1 VPDWLADHAA
11 LSAADREHGLPP
23 EDLEHLAVASFL
35 LGRDAEVVP
44 LRERALQLYLER
56 GEIERAVR
64 CGFWCGYHLQNRGE
78 IAQAQGWE
86 QRLARLM
93 TGGMTDT
100 FEGMILQVRAARLM
114 MAGAGAA
121 ALPLFERSVEIADK
135 GDDADLFTL
144 AGLGRSRCLQMTGR
158 EADSTAALDEVMV
171 HVVAGRAAPQ
181 VIGLAYCVMIDR
193 SLGRF
198 DLPRAREWTGALGR
212 WVDEQR
218 GMVPYRGSCLVHRAE
233 ILQLEGAWSDAA
245 RQAELACEQ
254 LAHSGEAVI
263 GAAQYRVG
271 ELARLRG
278 QWEVAEAAY
287 TRAASCGYEVQPG
300 LARLRLAQG
309 RPDVATAG
317 LRRALDE
324 PSRDPRARCLLLAAQ
339 VEIGLATG
347 DRDGA
352 RAAVAELDT
361 VVEPHAAPFLNA
373 LVSHATGA
381 TLLADGATHAA
392 LAQLRRAAMT
402 WQELDVPYEAART
415 RLLIAEACAALGDR
429 DAAGMAT
436 GAARA
441 VLARLGAV
449 EVACPNAGGPLS
461 PRECEVLR
469 LVATG
474 MTNRVIAQR
483 LVLSE
488 KTVARHVSN
497 ILTKLGL
504 GSRAAATAWAFE
516 QGLV

>member
-1 VPDWLADHAA
+1 VPDWLAEYAA
-11 LSAADREHGLPP
+11 LCAADRERGLPP
-23 EDLEHLAVASFL
+23 EELEHLAVASFL
-35 LGRDAEVVP
+35 VGRDADVVP
-44 LRERALQLYLER
+44 LRERALRLYVGR

-78 IAQAQGWE
+78 VAQAQGWE
-86 QRLARLM
+86 QRLGRMM
-93 TGGMTDT
+93 TGRMTDT

-114 MAGAGAA
+114 MAGSGAA
-121 ALPLFERSVEIADK
+121 ALPLFERSAEIADK

-158 EADSTAALDEVMV
+158 DADSTAALDEVMV

-233 ILQLEGAWSDAA
+233 ILQLEGAWNDAA

-254 LAHSGEAVI
+254 LARSGEAVI

-309 RPDVATAG
+309 RPDAATAG

-324 PSRDPRARCLLLAAQ
+324 PIHDPRVRCLLLAAQ

-361 VVEPHAAPFLNA
+361 VVEPHAAPFLTA

-402 WQELDVPYEAART
+402 WQELEVPYEAART

-449 EVACPNAGGPLS
+449 EVAGPNAGRPLS

-516 QGLV
+516 HGLV

>member
-1 VPDWLADHAA
+1 
-11 LSAADREHGLPP
+11 
-23 EDLEHLAVASFL
+23 
-35 LGRDAEVVP
+35 
-44 LRERALQLYLER
+44 
-56 GEIERAVR
+56 
-64 CGFWCGYHLQNRGE
+64 
-78 IAQAQGWE
+78 
-86 QRLARLM
+86 
-93 TGGMTDT
+93 
-100 FEGMILQVRAARLM
+100 
-114 MAGAGAA
+114 
-121 ALPLFERSVEIADK
+121 
-135 GDDADLFTL
+135 
-144 AGLGRSRCLQMTGR
+144 
-158 EADSTAALDEVMV
+158 
-171 HVVAGRAAPQ
+171 
-181 VIGLAYCVMIDR
+181 
-193 SLGRF
+193 
-198 DLPRAREWTGALGR
+198 
-212 WVDEQR
+212 
-218 GMVPYRGSCLVHRAE
+218 
-233 ILQLEGAWSDAA
+233 
-245 RQAELACEQ
+245 
-254 LAHSGEAVI
+254 
-263 GAAQYRVG
+263 
-271 ELARLRG
+271 
-278 QWEVAEAAY
+278 
-287 TRAASCGYEVQPG
+287 
-300 LARLRLAQG
+300 
-309 RPDVATAG
+309 
-317 LRRALDE
+317 
-324 PSRDPRARCLLLAAQ
+324 

-361 VVEPHAAPFLNA
+361 VVEPHAAPFLTA

>member
-1 VPDWLADHAA
+1 
-11 LSAADREHGLPP
+11 
-23 EDLEHLAVASFL
+23 
-35 LGRDAEVVP
+35 
-44 LRERALQLYLER
+44 
-56 GEIERAVR
+56 
-64 CGFWCGYHLQNRGE
+64 
-78 IAQAQGWE
+78 
-86 QRLARLM
+86 
-93 TGGMTDT
+93 
-100 FEGMILQVRAARLM
+100 
-114 MAGAGAA
+114 
-121 ALPLFERSVEIADK
+121 
-135 GDDADLFTL
+135 
-144 AGLGRSRCLQMTGR
+144 MTGR

-254 LAHSGEAVI
+254 LAHTGEAVI
-263 GAAQYRVG
+263 GAAQYRMG

-449 EVACPNAGGPLS
+449 EVACPNASGPLS

-516 QGLV
+516 HGLV